1 MKDQRKGKGPNLDEA
16 LKAAAKEVDADALG
30 EYRVEL
36 TVIVGNPTIKEYHVT
51 IIPV

>member
-1 MKDQRKGKGPNLDEA
+1 MKAPKKGKGTDLDAA
-16 LKAAAKEVDADALG
+16 LKAAAKEVDPDALG